1 MLDDVPDAAE
11 FSAWHADVHNSP
23 ACQLIFQQALG
34 LPPEVVSN
42 SLLTWA
48 GVAEVTDA
56 LRLSPGQTL
65 VDLACGRGGYG
76 REVARRTGARLLGFD
91 FAAVAVTL
99 AARAGAGGAA
109 PAGAA
114 PAASAAPARFCV
126 GDFTAVGLRD
136 RGADAVM
143 CIDAVQFGEPP
154 LAVLLECRRILAEQ
168 GRLVVTAWEP
178 IPPADER
185 LPQKTRRMNLTRDLA
200 RAGFEQVT
208 VTEMPRWA
216 DAERALWEAALAG
229 DADGDPA
236 LASLQR
242 EARTSLDTFDVKR
255 RVFAVATAPRC
266 AIRI

>member
-23 ACQLIFQQALG
+23 ACQLIFRQALG
-34 LPPEVVSN
+34 LPPEAVSN

-99 AARAGAGGAA
+99 AARTGADGAG
-109 PAGAA
+109 
-114 PAASAAPARFCV
+114 PARFCV

-136 RGADAVM
+136 GGADAVM

-178 IPPADER
+178 IPPVDER
-185 LPQKTRRMNLTRDLA
+185 LPEKTRRMDLARDLA

-208 VTEMPRWA
+208 VTEMPQWSA
-216 DAERALWEAALAG
+216 AERALWEAALRA
-229 DADGDPA
+229 DADADADADPG